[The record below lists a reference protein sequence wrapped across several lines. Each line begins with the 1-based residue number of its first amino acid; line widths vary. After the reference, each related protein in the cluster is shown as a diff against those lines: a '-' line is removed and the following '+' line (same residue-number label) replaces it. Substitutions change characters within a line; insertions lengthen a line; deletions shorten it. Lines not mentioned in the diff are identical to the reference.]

1 MTQVLYDIFEKAWK
15 KTNSS
20 SIWLYSDP
28 HFGDADLWGIRQIT
42 PEEQVKRINSKVGK
56 HDTIIFLGDIGDVEY
71 IKKIRGY
78 KVLILGNHDK
88 GATNYKKVISYKTV
102 IDPKFKSDIIDT
114 IQKSSPNKSV
124 EALSNILIKS
134 DLGIQEIMKEV
145 IEDNQLFDEVYD
157 GELAISD
164 KIRLTH
170 IPDISPYRLNIHGHC
185 HPFSKLDFA
194 GLSYNEIIKRHL
206 DRTIEKGIPELNLC
220 CEYLDFYPI
229 NLNAI
234 VKSGIFKLVKDP
246 TRELIDNK
254 KND

>member
-1 MTQVLYDIFEKAWK
+1 MAQILYDIFEKAWK

-28 HFGDADLWGIRQIT
+28 HFGEVDLFQIRGDMT

-56 HDTIIFLGDIGDVEY
+56 YDTIIFLGDIGDVEY

-78 KVLILGNHDK
+78 KVLIKGNHDK
-88 GATNYKKVISYKTV
+88 GLTNYSQI
-102 IDPKFKSDIIDT
+102 
-114 IQKSSPNKSV
+114 
-124 EALSNILIKS
+124 
-134 DLGIQEIMKEV
+134 
-145 IEDNQLFDEVYD
+145 FDEVYG

-170 IPDISPYRLNIHGHC
+170 IPDISPYKLNIHGHC
-185 HPFSKLDFA
+185 HPFSKLDFT
-194 GLSYNEIIKRHL
+194 GLSYNKIIQRHL
-206 DRTIEKGIPELNLC
+206 EKTIEKVIPELNLC

-246 TRELIDNK
+246 TRELIDSKDK
-254 KND
+254 K

>member
-1 MTQVLYDIFEKAWK
+1 MSKVLYDIFEKTWK
-15 KTNSS
+15 RTDSS

-28 HFGDADLWGIRQIT
+28 HFGEPDLFEIRGDIT
-42 PEEQVKRINSKVGK
+42 SDEQVRRINSKVGK
-56 HDTIIFLGDIGDVEY
+56 YDTIIFLGDIGDIEY

-88 GATNYKKVISYKTV
+88 GKSNYERVREEIKCFDSSKLTRADVAV
-102 IDPKFKSDIIDT
+102 GDL
-114 IQKSSPNKSV
+114 QKGFS
-124 EALSNILIKS
+124 IR
-134 DLGIQEIMKEV
+134 
-145 IEDNQLFDEVYD
+145 IEDNKLFDEVYD
-157 GELAISD
+157 GELTISN

-170 IPDISPYRLNIHGHC
+170 IPEISPYVLNIHGHC
-185 HPFSKLDFA
+185 HPFSKLDFT

-246 TRELIDNK
+246 TRELIDSKDLK
-254 KND
+254 K

>member
-1 MTQVLYDIFEKAWK
+1 MAQVLYDIFEKAWK

-28 HFGDADLWGIRQIT
+28 HFGDTDLWGIRQIT

-56 HDTIIFLGDIGDVEY
+56 NDTIIFLGDIGNVEY

-88 GATNYKKVISYKTV
+88 GATNYKRAVGYKTV
-102 IDPKFKSDIIDT
+102 IDPKLKSNIIDT
-114 IQKSSPNKSV
+114 IQKSSSNESI
-124 EALSNILIKS
+124 EALSNLLIKS
-134 DLGIQEIMKEV
+134 NLGSREIMKEV
-145 IEDNQLFDEVYD
+145 IEDNKLFDEVYD
-157 GELAISD
+157 GELTISN

-185 HPFSKLDFA
+185 HPFSKLDFT

-206 DRTIEKGIPELNLC
+206 DIAIEKGIPELNLC

-246 TRELIDNK
+246 TRELIDSKDK
-254 KND
+254 K